1 MSSQR
6 IKELLLKLKALSE
19 QGNGGEKENATDMLN
34 KALKKHGITL
44 EDLEKEEKEGR
55 TFKIKDRGDS
65 SIILAQ
71 CIWDVVPNAEIKQN
85 TKKLEIYCYLNAS
98 DFVEVSEK
106 YKHYYNIWLK
116 EKKEFLTAYILR
128 NKIGLG
134 AESSSESKL
143 TEEEQLSI
151 VKKMSSID
159 DNKFINKNL
168 KMLN

>member
-1 MSSQR
+1 MPSDK
-6 IKELLLKLKALSE
+6 IKELLLKLKVLSE
-19 QGNGGEKENATDMLN
+19 QGDGGEKENANDMLN
-34 KALKKHGITL
+34 KALKKHGLTL

-85 TKKLEIYCYLNAS
+85 TRKLEIYCYLSAS

-106 YKHYYNIWLK
+106 YNHYYNIWLK

-128 NKIGLG
+128 NNVGL
-134 AESSSESKL
+134 SEPSGKSKMSEDEL
-143 TEEEQLSI
+143 LSI
-151 VKKMSSID
+151 VKKMASIE
-159 DNKFINKNL
+159 DNKFIDKTL

>member
-1 MSSQR
+1 MSSER
-6 IKELLLKLKALSE
+6 IKELLLKLKSLSE

-34 KALKKHGITL
+34 KALKKHGLTL

-85 TKKLEIYCYLNAS
+85 TKKLEMYCYLNAS

-128 NKIGLG
+128 NKIGLS
-134 AESSSESKL
+134 ESSGESNL
-143 TEEEQLSI
+143 SEEEQLSI
-151 VKKMSSID
+151 VNKMASIK
-159 DNKFINKNL
+159 DNKFIDRNL

>member
-85 TKKLEIYCYLNAS
+85 TKKLEIYCYLSAS

-106 YKHYYNIWLK
+106 YNHYYNIWLK

-128 NKIGLG
+128 NNIGL
-134 AESSSESKL
+134 SEPSRKSKMSEDEL
-143 TEEEQLSI
+143 LSI
-151 VKKMSSID
+151 VKKMASIE
-159 DNKFINKNL
+159 DNKFIDKKL

>member
-1 MSSQR
+1 MSSER
-6 IKELLLKLKALSE
+6 TKELLLKLKALSE

-34 KALKKHGITL
+34 KVLKKHGLTL
-44 EDLEKEEKEGR
+44 EDLEKEEKDIR

-71 CIWDVVPNAEIKQN
+71 CIWDVLPNAEIKQN
-85 TKKLEIYCYLNAS
+85 TKKLEIYCYLNTS

-128 NKIGLG
+128 NKIGLS
-134 AESSSESKL
+134 ESSGESNL
-143 TEEEQLSI
+143 SEEEQLSI
-151 VKKMSSID
+151 VNKMASIK
-159 DNKFINKNL
+159 DNKFIDKNL
-168 KMLN
+168 KQLN

>member
-1 MSSQR
+1 MSSNK
-6 IKELLLKLKALSE
+6 IKEILLKFKALSE
-19 QGNGGEKENATDMLN
+19 KGDGGEKTTATEMLN
-34 KALKKHGITL
+34 KALKKHGLTL
-44 EDLEKEEKEGR
+44 EDLEKEEKEAR

-85 TKKLEIYCYLNAS
+85 TKKLEIYCYLSAS

-128 NKIGLG
+128 NKIGIG
-134 AESSSESKL
+134 EPSGESKL
-143 TEEEQLSI
+143 SEEEQLSI
-151 VKKMSSID
+151 VNKMVSIK

-168 KMLN
+168 KQLN

>member
-1 MSSQR
+1 MPSNK
-6 IKELLLKLKALSE
+6 IKEILLKFKALSE
-19 QGNGGEKENATDMLN
+19 KGDGGEKTTATEMLN
-34 KALKKHGITL
+34 KALKKYGLTL

-85 TKKLEIYCYLNAS
+85 TKKLEIYCYLSAS
-98 DFVEVSEK
+98 DFVEISEK

-128 NKIGLG
+128 NKIGLS
-134 AESSSESKL
+134 ESSGKLNMSEDEL
-143 TEEEQLSI
+143 LSI
-151 VKKMSSID
+151 VNKMASIK

-168 KMLN
+168 KQLN

>member
-1 MSSQR
+1 MSSER
-6 IKELLLKLKALSE
+6 IKELLLKLKSLSE

-34 KALKKHGITL
+34 NALKKHGLTL

-85 TKKLEIYCYLNAS
+85 TKKLEMYCYLNAS

-128 NKIGLG
+128 NKIGLS
-134 AESSSESKL
+134 ESSGESNL
-143 TEEEQLSI
+143 SEEEQLSI
-151 VKKMSSID
+151 VNKMASIK
-159 DNKFINKNL
+159 DNKFIDRNL